1 MKVGAGGSKIWVSV
15 SELHENDNNREGEKK
30 EKEVLPLPVVAIMI
44 YYLTFSLGSRVV
56 GSSLIV
62 YERIIRLCFR

>member
-1 MKVGAGGSKIWVSV
+1 MFGDGGGKIWVSV
-15 SELHENDNNREGEKK
+15 SELHKNDNNREGEKN

-44 YYLTFSLGSRVV
+44 YCLTFSLDSRVV

>member
-1 MKVGAGGSKIWVSV
+1 MKFGDGGGKIWVSV

-30 EKEVLPLPVVAIMI
+30 EKDVLPLPVVAIMI
-44 YYLTFSLGSRVV
+44 YYLTFSLDSRVV

>member
-1 MKVGAGGSKIWVSV
+1 MKFGAGGGKIWVSV
-15 SELHENDNNREGEKK
+15 SELNENDNNREGEKK

-44 YYLTFSLGSRVV
+44 YYLTFSIDSRVV

-62 YERIIRLCFR
+62 YERIFRLCFR